1 MESNLINVTLR
12 LITINVNCKTT
23 LLLKEINYGYR
34 NR

>member
-1 MESNLINVTLR
+1 MESDLIKITFR
-12 LITINVNCKTT
+12 LITINVNCKT

>member
-1 MESNLINVTLR
+1 MKSNLINVTLQ
-12 LITINVNCKTT
+12 LITINVNCKT